1 MSGMI
6 ELHDPGNET
15 KIERLYAFMSID
27 EQGRNGIVAS
37 ILPGLGSTPLVTGKR
52 SVARTMIPIAEKV
65 AKESG
70 KKVALFVFAR
80 VDGEETWQSE

>member
-1 MSGMI
+1 MI

-27 EQGRNGIVAS
+27 WKGENGVVAAV
-37 ILPGLGSTPLVTGKR
+37 LPGVGSTPMVFGKR
-52 SVARTMIPIAEKV
+52 ELAMRMIPIAEKV

-70 KKVALFVFAR
+70 KKVALFVFER
-80 VDGEETWQSE
+80 VEGEELWRSE